1 MPQTSCKDPTARQA
15 NGARSPTAGGLD
27 PHLVEQIQAIAER
40 HPGPFYVYD
49 RATLRSRCDV
59 FTAIPYDNKGIH
71 FASMANTCPEFLRI
85 VREAIR
91 NVSTTMRHR
100 THEFTEALLPA
111 TG

>member
-49 RATLRSRCDV
+49 RATLRTRRAPA
-59 FTAIPYDNKGIH
+59 TARAPRSSSV
-71 FASMANTCPEFLRI
+71 SMVT
-85 VREAIR
+85 
-91 NVSTTMRHR
+91 STT
-100 THEFTEALLPA
+100 AAA
-111 TG
+111 TW